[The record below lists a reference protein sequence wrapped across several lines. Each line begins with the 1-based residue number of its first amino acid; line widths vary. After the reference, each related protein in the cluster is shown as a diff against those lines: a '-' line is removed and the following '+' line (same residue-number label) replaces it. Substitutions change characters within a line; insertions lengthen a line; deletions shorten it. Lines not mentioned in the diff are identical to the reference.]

1 VEPGGKHKKLGSDGD
16 NRRNVAGFNIIFI
29 YIIYLNIYFV
39 MLCASN
45 VVMTLGKMVRR
56 DCPKY
61 TTGYD
66 RSSKYQSV
74 PDRPGRVSSRL
85 TPLEPRLWVW
95 ILQPSAVRVRT
106 VCAQRSASGVLN
118 RCADES

>member
-66 RSSKYQSV
+66 RSSKFSQSQIDQEEYQV
-74 PDRPGRVSSRL
+74 VS
-85 TPLEPRLWVW
+85 PRLN
-95 ILQPSAVRVRT
+95 QDFGCGFCNPRQSESGPSVHDVPRQE
-106 VCAQRSASGVLN
+106 C
-118 RCADES
+118 